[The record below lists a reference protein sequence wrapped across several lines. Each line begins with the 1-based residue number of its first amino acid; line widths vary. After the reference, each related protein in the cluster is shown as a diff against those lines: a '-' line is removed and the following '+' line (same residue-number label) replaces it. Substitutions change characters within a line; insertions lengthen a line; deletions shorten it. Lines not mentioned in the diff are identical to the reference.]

1 MNTEDKA
8 TFNRKYWRFLWSS
21 ILIALSGCL
30 GTVVDAI
37 IVGHLIGED
46 GVSAINLTRPV
57 VQVMFT
63 LNMLLATGAGM
74 LVGIELGKKNHQGV
88 AYYFTLAMAAN
99 LAVGLIFTAG
109 GIAIPDV
116 VTGWL
121 CSNEGLR
128 PLTHDYLRVMMMGAP
143 AYMVMWALTTMA
155 STDGSPRLV
164 SIAILIDNAV
174 NLSLDIVFIKVLGWG
189 IEGSSTATVVG
200 HLVGIAIMCRH
211 FHYKDNHLKFSLEC
225 SVESLECAN
234 APETV
239 AKTNPSHPSLW
250 ASLGKIINQGAP
262 IAVACG
268 TLALLYVACNHSVSL
283 VKGSVGLFA
292 LAVCMNLLMIY
303 NLFLAGVERTI
314 QALGSIEVGRGD
326 NEAFRLILRKSF
338 LFITVS
344 MLIICILVWIFPE
357 SIARGFGADS
367 EATISESASAL
378 RAFAPSL
385 ALWCYID
392 TIMVVYKLYGYHKM
406 SLFIS
411 FIISLMVIPVLWIVA
426 HYVPSL
432 LWYSYL
438 IAYAIELLLIFLFH
452 RIGHLKFELVTA
464 SPSQTPDNGPKDYA

>member
-1 MNTEDKA
+1 MIMEDKA

-57 VQVMFT
+57 VQLMFT

-88 AYYFTLAMAAN
+88 AYYFTLAMAAC
-99 LAVGLIFTAG
+99 LAVGLVFTAG

-116 VTGWL
+116 VTKWL
-121 CSNEGLR
+121 CTNEGIR

-155 STDGSPRLV
+155 SVDGSPRLV

-174 NLSLDIVFIKVLGWG
+174 NLSLDIVFIKLLGWG
-189 IEGSSTATVVG
+189 IEGSSTATVIG
-200 HLVGIAIMCRH
+200 HLVGIAIMGRH
-211 FHYKDNHLKFSLEC
+211 FHYKENHLRLTLRPTTQDDFSLADLR
-225 SVESLECAN
+225 S
-234 APETV
+234 
-239 AKTNPSHPSLW
+239 
-250 ASLGKIINQGAP
+250 SLGKIINQGAP
-262 IAVACG
+262 LAVACG
-268 TLALLYVACNHSVSL
+268 TLALLYIACNHAVSSVL
-283 VKGSVGLFA
+283 GKVGLFA

-314 QALGSIEVGRGD
+314 QGLGSIEVGRGD
-326 NEAFRLILRKSF
+326 NEAFLLILRKSF
-338 LFITVS
+338 RFITVS
-344 MLIICILVWIFPE
+344 MLIICIIVWIFPE

-367 EATISESASAL
+367 EATISETASAL
-378 RAFAPSL
+378 RAFALSL

-392 TIMVVYKLYGYHKM
+392 TLMVVYKLYNYHKM
-406 SLFIS
+406 SLLIS
-411 FIISLMVIPVLWIVA
+411 FMLSLMVIPVLWIVA
-426 HYVPSL
+426 HFFPSL

-438 IAYAIELLLIFLFH
+438 IAYIIELLIIVIIH
-452 RIGHLKFELVTA
+452 KAAHLKFELPA
-464 SPSQTPDNGPKDYA
+464 KE

>member
-1 MNTEDKA
+1 MMNMEDKA

-99 LAVGLIFTAG
+99 LVVGLIFTVG

-121 CSNEGLR
+121 CTNEGIL

-164 SIAILIDNAV
+164 SVAILIDNAV

-200 HLVGIAIMCRH
+200 HLVGIAMMCRH
-211 FHYKDNHLKFSLEC
+211 FHYKDNHLRFTLRPTTQDGFSF
-225 SVESLECAN
+225 SR
-234 APETV
+234 
-239 AKTNPSHPSLW
+239 LW
-250 ASLGKIINQGAP
+250 PSLGKIINQGAP
-262 IAVACG
+262 LAVACG
-268 TLALLYVACNHSVSL
+268 TLALLFIACNHSVAFA
-283 VKGSVGLFA
+283 KGRVGLFA

-314 QALGSIEVGRGD
+314 QSLGSIEVGRGD

-338 LFITVS
+338 RFITVS
-344 MLIICILVWIFPE
+344 MLIICIIVWVFPE
-357 SIARGFGADS
+357 SIARVFGAKDGAAIT
-367 EATISESASAL
+367 ETASAL
-378 RAFAPSL
+378 RAFALSL

-392 TIMVVYKLYGYHKM
+392 TLMVVYKLYGYHKM

-411 FIISLMVIPVLWIVA
+411 FIISLMVIPVLWLVA
-426 HYVPSL
+426 HFAPSL

-438 IAYAIELLLIFLFH
+438 IAYLIELILIFVVH
-452 RIGHLKFELVTA
+452 RIGHFKFKLKTD
-464 SPSQTPDNGPKDYA
+464 P

>member
-1 MNTEDKA
+1 MMNQEDKT
-8 TFNRKYWRFLWSS
+8 TFNRTYWRFLWSS

-164 SIAILIDNAV
+164 SIAIMIDNAV

-211 FHYKDNHLKFSLEC
+211 FHYKDNHLRLTLRPAAQDVFSFSALR
-225 SVESLECAN
+225 S
-234 APETV
+234 
-239 AKTNPSHPSLW
+239 
-250 ASLGKIINQGAP
+250 SLGKIINQGAP

-326 NEAFRLILRKSF
+326 NDAFRLILRKSF

-357 SIARGFGADS
+357 FIARGFGADS

-411 FIISLMVIPVLWIVA
+411 LIISLMVIPVLWIVA
-426 HYVPSL
+426 HYAPSL

-438 IAYAIELLLIFLFH
+438 IAYAIELLLIFLVH
-452 RIGHLKFELVTA
+452 RIGHLKFELKT
-464 SPSQTPDNGPKDYA
+464 DE

>member
-8 TFNRKYWRFLWSS
+8 TFNRTYWRFLWSS

-164 SIAILIDNAV
+164 SIAIMIDNAV

-211 FHYKDNHLKFSLEC
+211 FHYKDNHLRLTLRPAAQDVFSFSALR
-225 SVESLECAN
+225 S
-234 APETV
+234 
-239 AKTNPSHPSLW
+239 
-250 ASLGKIINQGAP
+250 SLGKIINQGAP

-326 NEAFRLILRKSF
+326 NDAFRLILRKSF

-357 SIARGFGADS
+357 FIARGFGADS

-411 FIISLMVIPVLWIVA
+411 LIISLMVIPVLWIVA
-426 HYVPSL
+426 HYAPSL

-438 IAYAIELLLIFLFH
+438 IAYAIELLLIFLVH
-452 RIGHLKFELVTA
+452 RIGHLKFELKT
-464 SPSQTPDNGPKDYA
+464 DE

>member
-1 MNTEDKA
+1 
-8 TFNRKYWRFLWSS
+8 
-21 ILIALSGCL
+21 
-30 GTVVDAI
+30 
-37 IVGHLIGED
+37 
-46 GVSAINLTRPV
+46 
-57 VQVMFT
+57 
-63 LNMLLATGAGM
+63 
-74 LVGIELGKKNHQGV
+74 
-88 AYYFTLAMAAN
+88 
-99 LAVGLIFTAG
+99 
-109 GIAIPDV
+109 
-116 VTGWL
+116 
-121 CSNEGLR
+121 
-128 PLTHDYLRVMMMGAP
+128 
-143 AYMVMWALTTMA
+143 
-155 STDGSPRLV
+155 LV

-211 FHYKDNHLKFSLEC
+211 FHYKDNHLRLTLRPTAQDVFSFSALR
-225 SVESLECAN
+225 S
-234 APETV
+234 
-239 AKTNPSHPSLW
+239 
-250 ASLGKIINQGAP
+250 SLGKIINQGAP

-357 SIARGFGADS
+357 FIARGFGADS

-411 FIISLMVIPVLWIVA
+411 LIISLMVIPVLWIVA
-426 HYVPSL
+426 HYAPAL

-438 IAYAIELLLIFLFH
+438 IAYAIELLLIFIVH
-452 RIGHLKFELVTA
+452 RVGHLKFELKTE
-464 SPSQTPDNGPKDYA
+464 K

>member
-1 MNTEDKA
+1 MNMEDKA

-88 AYYFTLAMAAN
+88 AYYFTLAMAAC
-99 LAVGLIFTAG
+99 LVVGLVFTAG

-116 VTGWL
+116 VTNWL
-121 CSNEGLR
+121 CTNEGIR

-155 STDGSPRLV
+155 SVDGSPRLV

-174 NLSLDIVFIKVLGWG
+174 NLSLDIVFIKLLGWG
-189 IEGSSTATVVG
+189 IEGSSTATVIG
-200 HLVGIAIMCRH
+200 HLVGIAIMGRH
-211 FHYKDNHLKFSLEC
+211 FHYKDNHLHLTLRPTTQDGFSL
-225 SVESLECAN
+225 AN
-234 APETV
+234 FR
-239 AKTNPSHPSLW
+239 S
-250 ASLGKIINQGAP
+250 SLGKIINQGAP
-262 IAVACG
+262 LAVACG
-268 TLALLYVACNHSVSL
+268 TLALLYIACNHAVSSVQG
-283 VKGSVGLFA
+283 KVGLFA

-314 QALGSIEVGRGD
+314 QGLGSIEVGRGD
-326 NEAFRLILRKSF
+326 NEAFHLILRKSF
-338 LFITVS
+338 RFITVS
-344 MLIICILVWIFPE
+344 MLIICIIVWIFPE

-367 EATISESASAL
+367 EATISETASAL
-378 RAFAPSL
+378 RAFALSL

-392 TIMVVYKLYGYHKM
+392 TLMVVYKLYNYHKM

-411 FIISLMVIPVLWIVA
+411 LIISLMVIPVLWIVA
-426 HYVPSL
+426 HFFPSL

-438 IAYAIELLLIFLFH
+438 IAYIIELLIIVIIH
-452 RIGHLKFELVTA
+452 KAAHLKFELPA
-464 SPSQTPDNGPKDYA
+464 KEG

>member
-1 MNTEDKA
+1 MIEDKA
-8 TFNRKYWRFLWSS
+8 TFNRTYWRFLWSS

-30 GTVVDAI
+30 GNVVDAI
-37 IVGHLIGED
+37 IVGNLIGED
-46 GVSAINLTRPV
+46 GVSAINLTKPV

-74 LVGIELGKKNHQGV
+74 LVGIDLGKKNHQGV
-88 AYYFTLAMAAN
+88 AYYFTLAMASC
-99 LAVGLIFTAG
+99 LVVGLLFSVC

-121 CSNEGLR
+121 CTNEGLR
-128 PLTHDYLRVMMMGAP
+128 PFTHDYLRVMMIGAP

-155 STDGSPRLV
+155 STDGSPRLA
-164 SIAILIDNAV
+164 SMAILIDNAV
-174 NLSLDIVFIKVLGWG
+174 NLSLDLVFIKVLGWG

-200 HLVGIAIMCRH
+200 HLVGIAIICRH
-211 FHYKDNHLKFSLEC
+211 FHYKDNHLRLTLRPTMQDDFSFATLR
-225 SVESLECAN
+225 S
-234 APETV
+234 
-239 AKTNPSHPSLW
+239 
-250 ASLGKIINQGAP
+250 SLGKIVNQGAP
-262 IAVACG
+262 LAVACG

-283 VKGSVGLFA
+283 VKGRVGLFA
-292 LAVCMNLLMIY
+292 LAVCMNLLQIY

-338 LFITVS
+338 RFISVS
-344 MLIICILVWIFPE
+344 MLIICIAVWVFPE

-367 EATISESASAL
+367 EVTIGETASAL
-378 RAFAPSL
+378 RAFALSL

-411 FIISLMVIPVLWIVA
+411 FMISLMVIPVLWIVA
-426 HYVPSL
+426 HYAPSL

-438 IAYAIELLLIFLFH
+438 IAYAIELLLILLVH
-452 RIGHLKFELVTA
+452 RIGHLKFELKTEE
-464 SPSQTPDNGPKDYA
+464 